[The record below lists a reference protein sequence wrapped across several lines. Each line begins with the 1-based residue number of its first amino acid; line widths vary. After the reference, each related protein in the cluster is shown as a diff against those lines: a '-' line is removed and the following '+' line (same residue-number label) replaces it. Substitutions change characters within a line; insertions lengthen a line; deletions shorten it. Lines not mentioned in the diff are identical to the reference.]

1 MQFDIFVFVEAQE
14 LNFPGNLQG
23 SKCYEDCIILWKLFK
38 VLWKSSFPSASCSFY
53 RNIFTPTPGDVFNWS
68 LLVDMQLY
76 LKCLQTCHQKRLKK
90 FSWSYQRNRTPS
102 AKHQSQ
108 TRFFRLRLR
117 ASLVM
122 ESFLLKLKSITT
134 YFERDIFHNNLKEKR
149 LWTSPFLQILHV
161 ATK

>member
-23 SKCYEDCIILWKLFK
+23 SKCDEDCVILWELFN
-38 VLWKSSFPSASCSFY
+38 VLRKSSFPSSCCSFY
-53 RNIFTPTPGDVFNWS
+53 WNIFTPTPGDVFNWS

-76 LKCLQTCHQKRLKK
+76 LKCLQTCHQK
-90 FSWSYQRNRTPS
+90 SYQRNRTPS

-108 TRFFRLRLR
+108 TTFFRLRLR
-117 ASLVM
+117 ESLVI
-122 ESFLLKLKSITT
+122 ESFLLKLKGITT
-134 YFERDIFHNNLKEKR
+134 CFEGDIFHNNQKEKR